1 MEDGG
6 EAAQGIGTRLHHL
19 THHIDLD
26 GTGIAQG
33 QTDFQIAFGTVET
46 AVRLAQ
52 HLLEVIIGRA
62 HGHAAQGNGADLLD
76 IDGSVGRNLLTD
88 GILAGSPDVDDHL
101 IARAEPVVGRSSQID
116 TGFKCQVAGIEDVA
130 SEDLV
135 LAGKFSSIG
144 LRSFQRCGS
153 VLLHRLAQAGFIQ
166 FGTAHLRGI
175 DSLLLFVQFLY
186 SFGLF
191 ACDASP
197 RQFSSQLT
205 LVLPFGHPLFHVLQY
220 LLVAHGLCTDRGSSK
235 EQTQKQRNYQ

>member
-6 EAAQGIGTRLHHL
+6 EAAQSIGTRLHHL

-33 QTDFQIAFGTVET
+33 KTDFQIALGTVET

-88 GILAGSPDVDDHL
+88 GILAGTPDIDDHL

-116 TGFKCQVAGIEDVA
+116 TGFKGKIAGIENVA
-130 SEDLV
+130 PEHLV
-135 LAGKFSSIG
+135 LAGKFGSIG

-220 LLVAHGLCTDRGSSK
+220 LLVAHGLCTDRRSSK